1 MKDPL
6 GKLMAR
12 ILPDWGFTL
21 SGTRHSINP
30 GPFNRKEHMLI
41 NICATCCLAS
51 PYTNNII
58 IVQYLPQYFNQ
69 RFAGSFGYQIVL
81 GLAMNLGGYGLAGCA
96 RRFLVYPA
104 YCVWPTSLVT
114 IALNNGFH
122 SERVSSPVRGPGN
135 RLYSWSRMKVF
146 YVVFIAMFM
155 WVTYEKNRGSMTIL
169 TF

>member
-1 MKDPL
+1 MEDPL
-6 GKLMAR
+6 GRFLAR
-12 ILPDWGFTL
+12 FLPDWGFTL
-21 SGTRHSINP
+21 FGTRHTINP

-41 NICATCCLAS
+41 TILTGCSLGA

-81 GLAMNLGGYGLAGCA
+81 GLAMNLGGYGMAGCV

-122 SERVSSPVRGPGN
+122 GKRGDSPIRGPGG
-135 RLYSWSRMKVF
+135 RIYTWSRMKLF
-146 YVVFIAMFM
+146 YVVFVGMFM
-155 WVTYEKNRGSMTIL
+155 
-169 TF
+169 